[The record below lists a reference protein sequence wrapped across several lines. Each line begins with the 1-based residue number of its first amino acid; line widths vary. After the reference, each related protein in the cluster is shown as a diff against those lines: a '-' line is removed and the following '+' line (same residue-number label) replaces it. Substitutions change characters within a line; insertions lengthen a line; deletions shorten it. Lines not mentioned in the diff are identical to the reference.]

1 MVIRE
6 QSELFSE
13 DIVMT
18 GKTLEIPLQWLSEVD
33 EGVVK
38 KMFQYK
44 LDRSHVRPTHMDI
57 IAQQAIVI
65 SKRSTCLFYE
75 VGAVIFSSK
84 NHILLSSG
92 YNGASKGDVDPRDEG
107 CARIVDGEIAEGK
120 GMCRGSH
127 AELNAINNLS
137 SGTIALN
144 DVAMLVTLHP
154 CYSCAKQIVNKD
166 IKKVYYIWEYGRESF
181 VTDYLT
187 RLGVQVEQ
195 YSSHFLQRWIER
207 NGYDPVGLRHHEP

>member
-1 MVIRE
+1 MSKQE
-6 QSELFSE
+6 
-13 DIVMT
+13 
-18 GKTLEIPLQWLSEVD
+18 GAPLQWIGNTDPKVL
-33 EGVVK
+33 K
-38 KMFQYK
+38 KMFQSK
-44 LDRSHVRPTHMDI
+44 LDRSFVRATHMDV

-75 VGAVIFSSK
+75 VGAIIFSES

-92 YNGASKGDVDPRDEG
+92 YNGASKGDVDPRYEG
-107 CARIVDGEIAEGK
+107 CARIADGVIQEGK

-137 SGTIALN
+137 SGTIGLN

-154 CYSCAKQIVNKD
+154 CYACAKQIVNKG
-166 IKKVYYIWEYGRESF
+166 IKRVYYVWEYGREKH
-181 VTDYLT
+181 VNDYLT
-187 RLGVQVEQ
+187 RLDVQVEQ

-207 NGYDPVGLRHHEP
+207 NGYDPIGLRHQDPLSG